1 MTETVFQCFRPATSV
16 FKQLPKAIPFSIFVL
31 LGGFMVMKSK
41 TLKVHNTNRV
51 WKEDGSNFCFLPQGP
66 FQGYYV

>member
-1 MTETVFQCFRPATSV
+1 
-16 FKQLPKAIPFSIFVL
+16 
-31 LGGFMVMKSK
+31 MVMKSK

-51 WKEDGSNFCFLPQGP
+51 WKEDGSNFCFLPRGP